1 MLLSLLLGVTVRP
14 IDLIAETYSLLS
26 SRPAGLMSD
35 IDGTLSK
42 IAPRPDDAVVDDL
55 TRAALHSL
63 SYHLELVGVVTGRSA
78 HDAEQMLGVE
88 RLVYFGNHGME
99 RLDNGELTVVAAAR
113 PFVAAIAETLNAV
126 RLRYPDPHVLFE
138 NKGVSGSIHFR
149 LTANPELAKDE
160 LLEIVAPLARAAGL
174 QLTLGRM
181 IIELR
186 PPVRANKGTAL
197 AEVVEQHALRSLL
210 YLGDDITDLD
220 AMRMLQELREA
231 GRIRGLSI
239 GVLDPESPVEIAETS
254 DRTVLGVDG
263 ARALLSGL
271 AARFAESDAHSTD
284 DQTASSG

>member
-1 MLLSLLLGVTVRP
+1 MIADELISEMLNLLAT
-14 IDLIAETYSLLS
+14 
-26 SRPAGLMSD
+26 RPAGLLSD

-42 IAPRPDDAVVDDL
+42 IAPRPEDAIVD
-55 TRAALHSL
+55 AATVAVLQSL
-63 SYHLELVGVVTGRSA
+63 ARRLELVGVVTGRSA
-78 HDAEQMLGVE
+78 LDAEQMLGLSE
-88 RLVYFGNHGME
+88 LVYFGNHGME
-99 RLDNGELTVVAAAR
+99 RLEDGRVTVVAAAR

-126 RLRYPDPHVLFE
+126 RLRYPDPNVLFE

-149 LTANPELAKDE
+149 LTADPELVEDE

-197 AEVVEQHALRSLL
+197 ADVVEEHKLRSLL

-220 AMRMLQELREA
+220 AMRALHELRDS
-231 GRIRGLSI
+231 GKVNGLSI
-239 GVLDPESPVEIAETS
+239 GVLDVESPVEIAETA

-263 ARALLSGL
+263 ARALLAEL
-271 AARFAESDAHSTD
+271 ADRFAEADSIAPD
-284 DQTASSG
+284 DHTASSG

>member
-1 MLLSLLLGVTVRP
+1 LIADDLVSEIVLLLAT
-14 IDLIAETYSLLS
+14 
-26 SRPAGLMSD
+26 RPAGLLSD

-42 IAPRPDDAVVDDL
+42 IAPRPEDAIVDVA
-55 TRAALHSL
+55 TRDVLQSL
-63 SYHLELVGVVTGRSA
+63 RRRLELVGVVTGRAA
-78 HDAEQMLGVE
+78 HDAEQMLGLNE
-88 RLVYFGNHGME
+88 LVYFGNHGME
-99 RLDNGELTVVAAAR
+99 RLEEGSLTVVAAAR

-126 RLRYPDPHVLFE
+126 RLRYPDPNVLFE

-149 LTANPELAKDE
+149 LTVNPELVQDE

-197 AEVVEQHALRSLL
+197 ADVVEEHKLRSLL

-220 AMRMLQELREA
+220 AMRALHELRDA
-231 GRIRGLSI
+231 GKVIGLSI
-239 GVLDPESPVEIAETS
+239 GVLDVESPVEIAETA

-263 ARALLSGL
+263 ARALLAEL
-271 AARFAESDAHSTD
+271 AVRLTETESISTD

>member
-1 MLLSLLLGVTVRP
+1 MLNLLAT
-14 IDLIAETYSLLS
+14 
-26 SRPAGLMSD
+26 RPAGLLSD

-42 IAPRPDDAVVDDL
+42 IAPRPEDAIVD
-55 TRAALHSL
+55 AATVAVLQSL
-63 SYHLELVGVVTGRSA
+63 ARRLELVGVVTGRSA
-78 HDAEQMLGVE
+78 LDAQQMLGLSE
-88 RLVYFGNHGME
+88 LVYFGNHGME
-99 RLDNGELTVVAAAR
+99 RLEDGRVTVVAAAR

-126 RLRYPDPHVLFE
+126 RLRYPDPNVLFE

-149 LTANPELAKDE
+149 LTADPELVEDE

-197 AEVVEQHALRSLL
+197 ADVVEEHKLRSLL

-220 AMRMLQELREA
+220 AMRTLHELRHA
-231 GRIRGLSI
+231 GKVNGLSI
-239 GVLDPESPVEIAETS
+239 GVLDVESPAEIAETA

-263 ARALLSGL
+263 ARALLAEL
-271 AARFAESDAHSTD
+271 ADRFAEADSIAPD
-284 DQTASSG
+284 DHTASSG

>member
-1 MLLSLLLGVTVRP
+1 MLNLLAT
-14 IDLIAETYSLLS
+14 
-26 SRPAGLMSD
+26 RPAGLLSD

-42 IAPRPDDAVVDDL
+42 IAPRPEDAIVD
-55 TRAALHSL
+55 AATVAVLQSL
-63 SYHLELVGVVTGRSA
+63 ARRLELVGVVTGRSA
-78 HDAEQMLGVE
+78 LDAEQMLGLSE
-88 RLVYFGNHGME
+88 LVYFGNHGME
-99 RLDNGELTVVAAAR
+99 RLEDGRVTVVAAAR

-126 RLRYPDPHVLFE
+126 RLRYPNPNVLFE

-149 LTANPELAKDE
+149 LTADPELVEDE

-197 AEVVEQHALRSLL
+197 ADVVEEHKLRSLL

-220 AMRMLQELREA
+220 AMRALHELRDS
-231 GRIRGLSI
+231 GKVNGLSI
-239 GVLDPESPVEIAETS
+239 GVLDVESPVEIAETA

-263 ARALLSGL
+263 ARALLAEL
-271 AARFAESDAHSTD
+271 ADRFAEADSIAPD
-284 DQTASSG
+284 DHTASSG